1 MGKDGGVNTLWSQL
15 GERRR
20 QETEKRSPPASCLL
34 SCPRGCRGH
43 PQVLPSHHLWWRKQL
58 CFLLMF
64 QQLCCAAPPWD
75 LPPSLPSS
83 PPSSLLPLRA
93 SLDLCSPSSAHSA
106 CLSKLSLRLSFLGN
120 PTLSLSFSFLFY
132 KIKLMIS
139 HAGLLAGLND
149 TMCIK
154 HQA

>member
-1 MGKDGGVNTLWSQL
+1 MESD
-15 GERRR
+15 RR
-20 QETEKRSPPASCLL
+20 QETERSPPASCLL

-64 QQLCCAAPPWD
+64 QQLCCAPPGTCLRHY
-75 LPPSLPSS
+75 LPHLPH
-83 PPSSLLPLRA
+83 LP
-93 SLDLCSPSSAHSA
+93 SPSSVLPWTCAPHSVRTVLA
-106 CLSKLSLRLSFLGN
+106 SKLSLRLSFLGN